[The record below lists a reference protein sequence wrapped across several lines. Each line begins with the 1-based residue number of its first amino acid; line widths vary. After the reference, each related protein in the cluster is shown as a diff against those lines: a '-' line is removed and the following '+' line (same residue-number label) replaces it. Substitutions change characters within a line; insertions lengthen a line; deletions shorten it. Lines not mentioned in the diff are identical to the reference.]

1 MRNRLM
7 IALGFTAIAV
17 LSLQTAPAFAARK
30 IQCSRSCYCPFN
42 KTACQQ
48 LCERRYQVCKTM

>member
-1 MRNRLM
+1 MRSFLM
-7 IALGFTAIAV
+7 IALGLTAFAV
-17 LSLQTAPAFAARK
+17 FSLQAAPAFAARK

-48 LCERRYQVCKTM
+48 LCERRYQICKTL